1 MQALMLTQ
9 YISTHKIITFAF
21 PYPPLLIPPSTL
33 HPIQHIITV
42 MYHTS
47 SKSSPI
53 NVHGVDVDGCVSAQF
68 RTGVFYN
75 VPYTHVIIF
84 NGLIFHDFIFE
95 ANLYIS

>member
-1 MQALMLTQ
+1 
-9 YISTHKIITFAF
+9 
-21 PYPPLLIPPSTL
+21 
-33 HPIQHIITV
+33 

-95 ANLYIS
+95 ANLYISWFEDKKDFMDSSHHKL